1 MPCLCDIVDN
11 DALGHHRMII
21 KSYVEAIVK
30 EMREI
35 DKLRDLRG
43 ISILE
48 ETQKLIEHLYTGKCD
63 ERKK

>member
-35 DKLRDLRG
+35 DKLGDLRG

-48 ETQKLIEHLYTGKCD
+48 ETQKLIEHL
-63 ERKK
+63 